1 MEVLQKTLG
10 WKKQRKGS
18 GSQIILLKMPWI
30 SPYVFIYI
38 YIYRETDLLH
48 LLGILI
54 YLRSFC
60 MNRIKAAE
68 WAFLG
73 LLIPFQKLDIMFCTS
88 DVLACA

>member
-1 MEVLQKTLG
+1 MEETAKRQWQPDHFTENALDITLC
-10 WKKQRKGS
+10 
-18 GSQIILLKMPWI
+18 
-30 SPYVFIYI
+30 IYI
-38 YIYRETDLLH
+38 YIYIYIETDLLH

-73 LLIPFQKLDIMFCTS
+73 LLVPFQKLDIMFCTS